1 MVSRR
6 ERKGDRA
13 VSRLPLVERD
23 EHEMV
28 GAGRRADGVTATRPQ
43 EDRIL
48 PGATPGEARTAGRPE
63 PVRIRVTPD
72 DARTLHRSIPRL
84 VREARGL
91 LAASPG
97 TPWRDLV
104 VDLSAVPPM
113 PIAAPLILLVNLL
126 RRLTGD
132 GRTDVVGV
140 SPALAGALT
149 AFDLREVTV
158 TDTRG
163 RRWTG

>member
-1 MVSRR
+1 
-6 ERKGDRA
+6 
-13 VSRLPLVERD
+13 
-23 EHEMV
+23 
-28 GAGRRADGVTATRPQ
+28 
-43 EDRIL
+43 
-48 PGATPGEARTAGRPE
+48 
-63 PVRIRVTPD
+63 VRIQVTPD

-84 VREARGL
+84 VREARRL
-91 LAASPG
+91 LAASRG
-97 TPWRDLV
+97 TRWRDLV

-126 RRLTGD
+126 RRLTGG